1 MARFLLSFTFLTIL
15 LLVPCPSD
23 AHPAHDPPGKTFAI
37 DPLHSSSVEARER
50 FAQDTR
56 TDLLSP
62 RTTGVG
68 ALRFRLLHVAHSI
81 LPQEALL
88 ALERAHGGF
97 AVDRREG
104 RGEIYFALRGAGII
118 RIAPTLDSAELID
131 TPDVMRYRTL
141 HNTSLWYRNDDQT
154 FLTFP
159 SVDGASVFTT
169 TTDGALVHTLNTPS
183 PAASFGPPV
192 VNTYFN
198 EGKPLIPTD
207 VVYRNDMLYVTT
219 GYSKLDYVLTARI
232 ESTDPFRARWG
243 RLAFGGRGTAPG
255 QFGTGHGITLAPDG
269 ETLVVSD
276 RENSELDEFTL
287 DGRYLRTTTLPKGS
301 RPCDV
306 DFAAGYA
313 LVACLKGPD
322 PELGAPIYILKDREI
337 VSTIM
342 PKEDLGLLNFES
354 VHNAVLVQR
363 DGRLYIIA
371 LAWHPGDFAILE
383 QVLDE

>member
-1 MARFLLSFTFLTIL
+1 MVRSLLSLACLTIPL
-15 LLVPCPSD
+15 LAPFPSD
-23 AHPAHDPPGKTFAI
+23 AHPYHDSPGETFVVDPVHSATAEAH
-37 DPLHSSSVEARER
+37 VQ

-56 TDLLSP
+56 TDRSSP
-62 RTTGVG
+62 RTTGMG
-68 ALRFRLLHVAHSI
+68 ALRFRLLHAAQSI
-81 LPQEALL
+81 LPKEALL
-88 ALERAHGGF
+88 ALEGAHGGF

-104 RGEIYFALRGAGII
+104 RGEIYFALRGAGIV
-118 RIAPTLDSAELID
+118 RIAPTLDSAELVD
-131 TPDVMRYRTL
+131 TPDIMRYSTL
-141 HNTSLWYRNDDQT
+141 HNTSLWYHDDDRT

-159 SVDGASVFTT
+159 CVDRASVFTT
-169 TTDGALVHTLNTPS
+169 TTDGMLVHTLNTPS
-183 PAASFGPPV
+183 TDASFGPPA
-192 VNTYFN
+192 VNAYFS

-207 VVYRNDMLYVTT
+207 VVYRNKMLYVTT

-232 ESTDPFRARWG
+232 ESTEPFRAHWG
-243 RLAFGGRGTAPG
+243 RLAFGGKGTAPG

-276 RENSELDEFTL
+276 RAYSELDEFTL

-322 PELGAPIYILKDREI
+322 PELGAPIYILKDGEI

-342 PKEDLGLLNFES
+342 PKEDLGLVNFES

-363 DGRLYIIA
+363 DGRLYIVA